1 MSNIFLVGANFG
13 KDVSKDFIKKGKW
26 ELGWKGNENHKQYR
40 SMLRIFNQV
49 NVGDDLVIKSTYT
62 RKNGLPFD
70 NHGKFVSVMKI
81 KAIGKVTK
89 LVGDGHTLL
98 VDWDKSFKER
108 EWFFYTERYAM
119 WKLPNIENDE
129 KAQKLYNF
137 IFKDEEQ
144 EFSYFM
150 NFDDN
155 INQEVDEVS
164 EDDIY
169 VDSLKSSH
177 NIILHGAPGTG
188 KTYLAKQIAADM
200 IGCSIGELNEA
211 L

>member
-26 ELGWKGNENHKQYR
+26 ELGWKGNENNKQYR

-137 IFKDEEQ
+137 IF
-144 EFSYFM
+144 
-150 NFDDN
+150 
-155 INQEVDEVS
+155 
-164 EDDIY
+164 
-169 VDSLKSSH
+169 
-177 NIILHGAPGTG
+177 
-188 KTYLAKQIAADM
+188 
-200 IGCSIGELNEA
+200 
-211 L
+211 

>member
-89 LVGDGHTLL
+89 LVGDGHTIKQSEIQFL
-98 VDWDKSFKER
+98 
-108 EWFFYTERYAM
+108 
-119 WKLPNIENDE
+119 
-129 KAQKLYNF
+129 
-137 IFKDEEQ
+137 EQ
-144 EFSYFM
+144 
-150 NFDDN
+150 
-155 INQEVDEVS
+155 
-164 EDDIY
+164 
-169 VDSLKSSH
+169 L
-177 NIILHGAPGTG
+177 GA
-188 KTYLAKQIAADM
+188 
-200 IGCSIGELNEA
+200 EA
-211 L
+211 R

>member
-26 ELGWKGNENHKQYR
+26 ELGWKGNENNKQYR

-98 VDWDKSFKER
+98 VDWDKSFKDYELWQAMQIPVNAGSKYLGTAFDLFANTSSEEKDDR
-108 EWFFYTERYAM
+108 LSKALDTINTKYGRGTIFHLAEGVKKPWQMRRDMLTPNYTTS
-119 WKLPNIENDE
+119 W
-129 KAQKLYNF
+129 
-137 IFKDEEQ
+137 
-144 EFSYFM
+144 S
-150 NFDDN
+150 
-155 INQEVDEVS
+155 
-164 EDDIY
+164 
-169 VDSLKSSH
+169 
-177 NIILHGAPGTG
+177 
-188 KTYLAKQIAADM
+188 QIP
-200 IGCSIGELNEA
+200 LVK
-211 L
+211 